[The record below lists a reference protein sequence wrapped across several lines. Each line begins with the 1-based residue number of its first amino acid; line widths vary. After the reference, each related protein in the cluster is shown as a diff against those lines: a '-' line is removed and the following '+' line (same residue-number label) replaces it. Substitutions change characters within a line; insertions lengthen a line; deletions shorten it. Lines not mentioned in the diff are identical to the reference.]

1 MSEEDKKIKE
11 QGKQCRKNIYEEYKQ
26 KKKQHMKE
34 HTKSQS
40 NNLLKK
46 IKEKIELKSVELE
59 IVTNF
64 IKDEVESF
72 SNDVDADT
80 NNGVN
85 NDEEDKVTE
94 SR

>member
-1 MSEEDKKIKE
+1 
-11 QGKQCRKNIYEEYKQ
+11 
-26 KKKQHMKE
+26 MKE
-34 HTKSQS
+34 YTKSQS

-46 IKEKIELKSVELE
+46 IKENIELKSVELE

-64 IKDEVESF
+64 IKDEGESF

>member
-80 NNGVN
+80 HNGVN

-94 SR
+94 SK